1 MSVALDMSAGETPD
15 IQALV
20 ARTARV
26 AEALKASQS
35 GLESP
40 LPAALA
46 ESQYARHGRAWAAT
60 YVAVLSQLSA

>member
-1 MSVALDMSAGETPD
+1 MSVALDMITGETPD

-26 AEALKASQS
+26 AEALKACES

-40 LPAALA
+40 LPAVLA
-46 ESQYARHGRAWAAT
+46 ESQ
-60 YVAVLSQLSA
+60 